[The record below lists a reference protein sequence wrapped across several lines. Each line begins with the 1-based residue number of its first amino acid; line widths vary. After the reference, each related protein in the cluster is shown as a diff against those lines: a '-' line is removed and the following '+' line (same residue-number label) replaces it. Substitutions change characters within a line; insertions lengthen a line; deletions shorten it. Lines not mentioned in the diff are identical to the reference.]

1 MSEVTE
7 FRSFNIRRLLQAH
20 TALWHSTVSADVTSV
35 QFGVLLFLT
44 ESPEL
49 GQRELMHLA
58 QVDKSTLAELLL
70 RMERHGLVSTRRDEV
85 DRRRKTVTITEQG
98 STLLAELLPG
108 ARRVNELLTQNLNAE
123 QRETFDALLAA
134 ILHDVDLAAD

>member
-1 MSEVTE
+1 MSEVHE
-7 FRSFNIRRLLQAH
+7 FRSFNVRRLLQAH
-20 TALWHSTVSADVTSV
+20 TALWHSTVSTEVTSV

-44 ESPEL
+44 ESVEV

-70 RMERHGLVSTRRDEV
+70 RMERHGLLSTRRSES
-85 DRRRKTVTITEQG
+85 DRRCKTVTITEKGRQ
-98 STLLAELLPG
+98 LLTELLPG

-123 QRETFDALLAA
+123 QRETFDSLLAA
-134 ILHDVDLAAD
+134 ILHDVDLPAG